1 MYFYAIASWICTSV
15 RYSVIKIRRHARV
28 LVSCYCLWMAH
39 RRMKHLRQH
48 RPIRLSGN
56 KTKGVNYALYV
67 SRRWR
72 PSTRAIVREKER
84 IPEIDRPRCKN
95 SLGRIVWVDLW
106 PYLVWNAHFG
116 SMHHSCF
123 RSRASKRIF
132 LRWLSDRSEREFL
145 LIIQGCYR
153 PGKSGKS
160 WKIEEIEIDRKN
172 QEKSG
177 KNCKK
182 VWNFKICS
190 QFP

>member
-15 RYSVIKIRRHARV
+15 RYSAIKIRRHARV
-28 LVSCYCLWMAH
+28 LVSCYHLWMAH

-67 SRRWR
+67 SHRWR

-95 SLGRIVWVDLW
+95 SLGRIVWVDLR
-106 PYLVWNAHFG
+106 PSLAWNAHFG

-123 RSRASKRIF
+123 RNRASKRIF
-132 LRWLSDRSEREFL
+132 LRRPPRQKRTRAPANYYLLRDACFELLPDYFL
-145 LIIQGCYR
+145 
-153 PGKSGKS
+153 
-160 WKIEEIEIDRKN
+160 
-172 QEKSG
+172 
-177 KNCKK
+177 
-182 VWNFKICS
+182 F
-190 QFP
+190 